1 MELDRST
8 ESSLSAQPQR
18 KGPVCLVA
26 GASRGLGRG
35 IARALG
41 EIGATVIVTGRSTE
55 VGTRTEGR
63 GETIED
69 TARLVDAAGGN
80 GVPYRCDHT
89 NAQEVESLV
98 GWTLRRHGRI
108 DLAVSAVWGGNE
120 GFDGERYRAD
130 GSIWG
135 TPFWRRGSGGLGV
148 ALETGVFASFLLA
161 RNVAPKMVA
170 TGQGLIVFVSF
181 DDDGAYLGDVAYDL
195 GKAALNRLALA
206 CGTELKPHGV
216 TALAIS
222 PGHVRTERVVEAGH
236 ADVATESPLYAGR
249 AVAALVRDPDVI
261 RHAGQVLAV
270 ADLARAYGFTDED
283 GTQPPRFR
291 IREDSAG

>member
-1 MELDRST
+1 
-8 ESSLSAQPQR
+8 
-18 KGPVCLVA
+18 
-26 GASRGLGRG
+26 
-35 IARALG
+35 
-41 EIGATVIVTGRSTE
+41 
-55 VGTRTEGR
+55 
-63 GETIED
+63 
-69 TARLVDAAGGN
+69 
-80 GVPYRCDHT
+80 
-89 NAQEVESLV
+89 
-98 GWTLRRHGRI
+98 
-108 DLAVSAVWGGNE
+108 
-120 GFDGERYRAD
+120 
-130 GSIWG
+130 
-135 TPFWRRGSGGLGV
+135 
-148 ALETGVFASFLLA
+148 
-161 RNVAPKMVA
+161 MVA

-181 DDDGAYLGDVAYDL
+181 DDDGAYLGDIAYDL

-261 RHAGQVLAV
+261 RHAGHVVAV

-291 IREDSAG
+291 IREDGEG

>member
-1 MELDRST
+1 MHGVGSLCRSFPVC
-8 ESSLSAQPQR
+8 SAAAE
-18 KGPVCLVA
+18 GPVCLVA

-130 GSIWG
+130 GSVWG
-135 TPFWRRGSGGLGV
+135 TPFWRRGSGGS
-148 ALETGVFASFLLA
+148 ASRSKRAFSPA
-161 RNVAPKMVA
+161 SCSPA
-170 TGQGLIVFVSF
+170 TWRRKWS
-181 DDDGAYLGDVAYDL
+181 
-195 GKAALNRLALA
+195 R
-206 CGTELKPHGV
+206 
-216 TALAIS
+216 
-222 PGHVRTERVVEAGH
+222 PG
-236 ADVATESPLYAGR
+236 
-249 AVAALVRDPDVI
+249 RD
-261 RHAGQVLAV
+261 
-270 ADLARAYGFTDED
+270 
-283 GTQPPRFR
+283 
-291 IREDSAG
+291 